1 MKLNL
6 KFDSYCIN
14 IYYKR
19 LKKKIMVVRFFCVKY
34 FFGIGYK
41 QMFLKL
47 NKLFL
52 EFGREYQEV

>member
-1 MKLNL
+1 
-6 KFDSYCIN
+6 
-14 IYYKR
+14 
-19 LKKKIMVVRFFCVKY
+19 MVVRFFCVKY

-52 EFGREYQEV
+52 EFGIEYQEV

>member
-6 KFDSYCIN
+6 KFDLYCIN

-19 LKKKIMVVRFFCVKY
+19 LKKIMVVRFFCVKC